1 MNIATKKPLH
11 SQSKLILKFDN
22 LPISGTLFC
31 ISGFKLHNSELPD
44 QLPVF
49 IGQLSTIIYYH
60 LNNATL
66 MFKEIEVIVITS
78 LGIKPTKADWE
89 MARRKQKCGEH
100 NFRP

>member
-1 MNIATKKPLH
+1 
-11 SQSKLILKFDN
+11 
-22 LPISGTLFC
+22 
-31 ISGFKLHNSELPD
+31 
-44 QLPVF
+44 
-49 IGQLSTIIYYH
+49 
-60 LNNATL
+60 